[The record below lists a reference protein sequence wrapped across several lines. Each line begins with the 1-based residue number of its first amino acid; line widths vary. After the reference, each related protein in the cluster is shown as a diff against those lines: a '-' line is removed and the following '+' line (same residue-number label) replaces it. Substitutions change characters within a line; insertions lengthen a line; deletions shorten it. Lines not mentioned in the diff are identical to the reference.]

1 MISQYRFTAAFP
13 RRVFGKRDFDFF
25 LILLPQRV
33 STDDGFC
40 RGLGYR
46 SHLFRR
52 DWRNPQARLFGGFAP
67 DFPHYISGKEFKK
80 MKTFIVYD
88 LDSQMPVAVGEQVSA
103 ETARYCASVATGI
116 FQANLL
122 AEEIDLEKQ
131 ITY

>member
-1 MISQYRFTAAFP
+1 MYRPLQFHERSQHFLRAHNETFSVAM
-13 RRVFGKRDFDFF
+13 RVNNPD
-25 LILLPQRV
+25 
-33 STDDGFC
+33 
-40 RGLGYR
+40 R
-46 SHLFRR
+46 SSVGIIAPFRR
-52 DWRNPQARLFGGFAP
+52 HSGDPHAFIWRFHAGFPAL
-67 DFPHYISGKEFKK
+67 HQWKGIQK

>member
-1 MISQYRFTAAFP
+1 
-13 RRVFGKRDFDFF
+13 
-25 LILLPQRV
+25 
-33 STDDGFC
+33 
-40 RGLGYR
+40 
-46 SHLFRR
+46 
-52 DWRNPQARLFGGFAP
+52 
-67 DFPHYISGKEFKK
+67 

-116 FQANLL
+116 LQANLL

>member
-1 MISQYRFTAAFP
+1 MSGFVKLCISLLRALGANRSDATGA
-13 RRVFGKRDFDFF
+13 
-25 LILLPQRV
+25 IL
-33 STDDGFC
+33 T
-40 RGLGYR
+40 
-46 SHLFRR
+46 
-52 DWRNPQARLFGGFAP
+52 RLFGGFAP

-116 FQANLL
+116 FPANLL

>member
-1 MISQYRFTAAFP
+1 MSSRVYLAVLRRISRITS
-13 RRVFGKRDFDFF
+13 VE
-25 LILLPQRV
+25 
-33 STDDGFC
+33 
-40 RGLGYR
+40 
-46 SHLFRR
+46 
-52 DWRNPQARLFGGFAP
+52 RNL
-67 DFPHYISGKEFKK
+67 KK

-88 LDSQMPVAVGEQVSA
+88 LDSQMPVAVGEQISA

>member
-1 MISQYRFTAAFP
+1 
-13 RRVFGKRDFDFF
+13 
-25 LILLPQRV
+25 LLPQRV
-33 STDDGFC
+33 SIDDGFR

-46 SHLFRR
+46 SHLFPR
-52 DWRNPQARLFGGFAP
+52 DLRNPHARLFGGFTP

-116 FQANLL
+116 FQENLL
-122 AEEIDLEKQ
+122 AEEIDLEKL
-131 ITY
+131 IPNL